1 MSTDRSSLLLLAG
14 GLGMR
19 VLGWLKED
27 LETTVCSKCAD
38 FETDAPVTELGVLE
52 VSCSICG
59 KLI

>member
-1 MSTDRSSLLLLAG
+1 
-14 GLGMR
+14 MR